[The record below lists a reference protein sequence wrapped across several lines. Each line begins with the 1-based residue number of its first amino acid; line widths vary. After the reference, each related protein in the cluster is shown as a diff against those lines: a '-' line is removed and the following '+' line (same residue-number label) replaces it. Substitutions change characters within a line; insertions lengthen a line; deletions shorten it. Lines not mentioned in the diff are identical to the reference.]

1 MSLGKQ
7 VRAEVEVFSELAT
20 LCSSPGYVHSIAFLC
35 FRDNAIRYADVVTQK
50 DILDQ
55 FSMQCLVRTE
65 IATLIGLTCKG
76 EIDYSLPTPETIQ
89 EQISRSDALLKE
101 LHQSL
106 LPPIE
111 VLFDPSKIGCPDF
124 SPFTLGTVLR
134 EAIFYGGE
142 SAYHFQYLD
151 FAKARYN
158 KDGPWLVQNRGFS
171 IDQAFDVVEAI
182 QKFQNERLNS
192 ILTELRSKPLSEWSV
207 LDAYTFTIDD
217 IAKILQHEYD
227 VVRRVIE
234 SFVAVTPIDGFEAL
248 DDFNPINAFPII
260 RLFDGRYLLFQNYG
274 LVQALYESPFF
285 WIHADKA
292 YRSIGSEHRG
302 QFTEEFS
309 AERLKLVFGEAR
321 VYKNI
326 DIVDSKGNRAGEI
339 DVLVVF
345 SDRAIVLQAKSKRL
359 TIEARKGNGLTLQDD
374 FKKAVQDS
382 YDQAFLCSSLLTDS
396 KYKLCDEAGAELKI
410 SRAYKEVYPVCVV
423 SDHYPALSFQARQF
437 LYFNQTERI
446 KPPFVMD
453 IFLLD
458 VLSEMLQSPLYFLSY
473 LNRRALYGEKILA
486 AHELTVLSY
495 HLKQNLWMDGD
506 YSMMHLGDDVCADLD
521 LAMLVRRDGV
531 PGKATP
537 DGILTNFADSHFAR
551 LIREI
556 ETVAHPTTIE
566 LGFTLLALSGDTI
579 SMLNDGIKR
588 LINLVRRDKNHHDIT
603 LGFDEGKSGIT
614 IHCSFDQDSI
624 ASARLETHCKRR
636 KYAQKAD
643 SWLGVCI
650 NPDSDAPRV
659 IRFGM
664 HAVFE
669 WVQSD
674 DMDRLTGGMP
684 EASDIKGKTR
694 LDFKSM
700 RAKIKVGRND
710 KCPCGSGK
718 KYKKCCI

>member
-1 MSLGKQ
+1 M
-7 VRAEVEVFSELAT
+7 EE
-20 LCSSPGYVHSIAFLC
+20 
-35 FRDNAIRYADVVTQK
+35 
-50 DILDQ
+50 
-55 FSMQCLVRTE
+55 
-65 IATLIGLTCKG
+65 
-76 EIDYSLPTPETIQ
+76 
-89 EQISRSDALLKE
+89 
-101 LHQSL
+101 
-106 LPPIE
+106 
-111 VLFDPSKIGCPDF
+111 LFDPSKIGCPDF
-124 SPFTLGTVLR
+124 NPFTSGTVLR

-142 SAYHFQYLD
+142 SAYHFQYRD

-158 KDGPWLVQNRGFS
+158 KDSPWLEQNLGFS
-171 IDQAFDVVEAI
+171 IDQAFDVVEEI

-192 ILTELRSKPLSEWSV
+192 IFAEFRSKPPSEWSV
-207 LDAYTFTIDD
+207 LDAYTFTTDD
-217 IAKILQHEYD
+217 IAKNLQHGYD
-227 VVRRVIE
+227 VVCKVIE
-234 SFVAVTPIDGFEAL
+234 SFVAENPVDGFEAL

-260 RLFDGRYLLFQNYG
+260 RLSDGRYLLFQNYG
-274 LVQALYESPFF
+274 LVQALYETPFF
-285 WIHADKA
+285 WIHADKT
-292 YRSIGSEHRG
+292 YRNIGSKHRG

-309 AERLKLVFGEAR
+309 AERLKLVFGKTR

-326 DIVDSKGNRAGEI
+326 DIVDSKGNTAGEI

-345 SDRAIVLQAKSKRL
+345 SDRAIVLQAKSKKL
-359 TIEARKGNGLTLQDD
+359 TIEARKGNDLTLQSD

-396 KYKLCDEAGAELKI
+396 KYKLCDESGAELKI
-410 SRAYKEVYPVCVV
+410 SRIYKEVYPVCVV

-437 LYFNQTERI
+437 LNFSESERI

-473 LNRRALYGEKILA
+473 LNRRAEYGEKILA

-495 HLKQNLWMDGD
+495 HLKQNLWMDGE
-506 YSMMHLGDDVCADLD
+506 YNMMQLGDDVCADLD

-531 PGKATP
+531 PGEATP
-537 DGILTNFADSHFAR
+537 DGMLTKFSGSHFAR

-566 LGFTLLALSGDTI
+566 LGFTLLTLSGDTVG
-579 SMLNDGIKR
+579 MLNDGIKK
-588 LINLVRRDKNHHDIT
+588 LINLVRRDKKHHDIT

-614 IHCSFDQDSI
+614 IHCNLDQGSI

-636 KYAQKAD
+636 KYAQRAS
-643 SWLGVCI
+643 SWFGICI
-650 NPDSDAPRV
+650 SPYSDAPRM

-664 HAVFE
+664 HSVSE

-674 DMDRLTGGMP
+674 DMDRLTNGMP
-684 EASDIKGKTR
+684 EPHDIKGKKR
-694 LDFKSM
+694 LDFKGM
-700 RAKIKVGRND
+700 RVKKNVGRND

-718 KYKKCCI
+718 KYNRRAPSSNKSLQVTFDPPPIFAVAKTGVASNALDLRR